1 VQTDLNQFWDSSAP
15 MASLIALLIN
25 SIFNELGP
33 SVEARMNEVSALYSR
48 FIGIVGDSGGPL
60 A

>member
-1 VQTDLNQFWDSSAP
+1 
-15 MASLIALLIN
+15 MASLICLLIN

-48 FIGIVGDSGGPL
+48 FTGIVGDSGGPL
-60 A
+60 S